1 MKVNNMM
8 AKRHGAALLVGTCLS
23 SMAVPM
29 GAMAQETTPA
39 MTTQAAPAESVREG
53 MIRSLQVT
61 GAERIERETVIAY
74 STLSPGQ
81 TYTAETLDQALRALY
96 DTELFSD
103 VVITGADTGNLV
115 IAVKENPIINR
126 IVLEGNRRL
135 KNDKIAPEIRLA
147 PRRIYTR
154 SKVRADVDRI
164 IELYTREG
172 RFAAVVEPKIVELD
186 QNRVDLIFEIN
197 EGPKS
202 KIRSINIIGNEQ
214 FSDGKLIKQMYS
226 REAGG
231 VLGFLKSNTS
241 YDPDRLGADQQA
253 LRIFYLTEGY
263 ADFRVVS
270 ALAELT
276 PDRQDFVITYV
287 VEEGPRYK
295 FGEVETDSALRDF
308 DEEAMDLF
316 VDIEPGDWFNA
327 RKVEDTVTAL
337 NEAAGLVG
345 YAFADISPAITRNPE
360 ELTMDLTFRTNEA
373 ARVYIDR
380 VDINGNTVTR
390 DNVIRREFRL
400 FEGDAF
406 NATLLRRSEDRIRS
420 LGYFNQELEIKQ
432 TPIGD
437 DRVALTLD
445 VEEKPTGQ
453 LTFSAGFSSLER
465 FLVSAQISQN
475 NFMGKGQ
482 TLLAGVNWSRY
493 SRSVQFGFT
502 EPFFLGRPILLG
514 ADVYRRD
521 FNSFNFVGSD
531 RRSTYSQLST
541 GGGLRLGFPVTE
553 YLSAG
558 LRYQLV
564 LDDITLDRETFYT
577 DLDGSGTLD
586 DDECD
591 PLKAGTY
598 LCNELGERLTS
609 SIGYSLAFNNTNG
622 LRATRG
628 IRASLRQDFAGLGG
642 DVKYLRSIADAT
654 RYFRMPADFV
664 LSINAQGGYIA
675 PLGHEEQDFRDPI
688 RISDR
693 FFGPSFRGFDI
704 RGIGP
709 RVLRRNYDA
718 DGNLSDE
725 ATRTSNALGGKAYYF
740 GRLELEF
747 PTSAALENFGIRP
760 SAFVDVGSVWD
771 LTAPD
776 VDDYLFFCSPATTD
790 GPEFRRVSPGDTL
803 DDGVTPITSCADI
816 ATGYTQ
822 SPGYREEFVGNS
834 PNPRLTVGI
843 GANWVS
849 PFGPLRLDLAHALIK
864 QEGDDTRLFSFNVGT
879 QF

>member
-1 MKVNNMM
+1 MM
-8 AKRHGAALLVGTCLS
+8 AKRHGAALLVGTILS
-23 SMAVPM
+23 GLALP
-29 GAMAQETTPA
+29 AAALAQDTAQPT
-39 MTTQAAPAESVREG
+39 AAPATAEPVREG
-53 MIRSLQVT
+53 MIRSIQVT

-74 STLSPGQ
+74 STLQPGQ
-81 TYTAETLDQALRALY
+81 TYTAATLDQALRALY

-103 VVITGADTGNLV
+103 VVISGADTGNLV
-115 IAVKENPIINR
+115 IAIEENPIINR
-126 IVLEGNRRL
+126 IVLEGNKRL
-135 KNDKIAPEIRLA
+135 KDDKIAPEIRLA

-164 IELYTREG
+164 IELYKREG

-186 QNRVDLIFEIN
+186 QNRVDLIFEIS

-202 KIRSINIIGNEQ
+202 KIRSINIIGNET
-214 FSDGKLIKQMYS
+214 FSDAKLIKQMYS
-226 REAGG
+226 RETGG
-231 VLGFLKSNTS
+231 LLGFLKSNTS
-241 YDPDRLGADQQA
+241 YDPDRLGADQQL
-253 LRIFYLTEGY
+253 LRLFYLTEGY

-276 PDRQDFVITYV
+276 PDREDFVITYV
-287 VEEGPRYK
+287 IEEGPRYK
-295 FGEVETDSALRDF
+295 FGTVETDSALRDF
-308 DEEAMDLF
+308 DEERMNEL

-327 RKVEDTVTAL
+327 KKVEDTVTAL
-337 NEAAGLVG
+337 NEAAGFEG
-345 YAFADISPAITRNPE
+345 YAFADVSPAISRNPDD
-360 ELTMDLTFRTNEA
+360 LTMDITFRTNEA
-373 ARVYIDR
+373 RRVYIDR

-406 NATLLRRSEDRIRS
+406 NATLLRRTEDRIRS
-420 LGYFNQELEIKQ
+420 LGFFNQELEIKQ

-445 VEEKPTGQ
+445 VEERPTGQ

-465 FLVSAQISQN
+465 FLLSAQISQN

-558 LRYQLV
+558 VRYNLV
-564 LDDITLDRETFYT
+564 LDDITLDRETFYS
-577 DLDGSGTLD
+577 DFDDNGVLD

-591 PLKAGTY
+591 PVKAGTY
-598 LCNELGERLTS
+598 LCGELGERLTS
-609 SIGYSLAFNNTNG
+609 SIGYSLAFNNTDG

-642 DVKYLRSIADAT
+642 DVRYLRTIGDAT
-654 RYFRMPADFV
+654 RYFKMPADFV
-664 LSINAQGGYIA
+664 LSVNAQGGYVL
-675 PLGHEEQDFRDPI
+675 PLDDEELAFRDPI

-693 FFGPSFRGFDI
+693 FFGPNFRGFDI

-747 PTSAALENFGIRP
+747 PTSAALRNFGVRP
-760 SAFVDVGSVWD
+760 SAFVDIGSVWD

-776 VDDYLFFCSPATTD
+776 TSDILFFCSPAEAD
-790 GPEFRRVSPGDTL
+790 GPDFLQVEAGDTL
-803 DDGVTPITSCADI
+803 PGGAPITACSDVA
-816 ATGYTQ
+816 AGYVQT
-822 SPGYREEFVGNS
+822 PGYREDFVGNS
-834 PNPRLTVGI
+834 PNPRVTVGI

-849 PFGPLRLDLAHALIK
+849 PFGPLRLDLATALVK